1 MANISDIRVYN
12 IEGTGNLRAYAS
24 ITLDDEY
31 VVHGLKVM
39 DSENGLWV
47 SMPASK
53 NKRGEFK
60 DIFHPITRE
69 AREALITAVINAY
82 EQGSSDAPN
91 AAPVAEEEAVP
102 EEATLET
109 TVEETVTEET
119 SPETT
124 EEEPK
129 SD

>member
-31 VVHGLKVM
+31 VIHGLKVM
-39 DSENGLWV
+39 DGENGLWV

-69 AREALITAVINAY
+69 AREALINAIISAY
-82 EQGSSDAPN
+82 EKGGLDA
-91 AAPVAEEEAVP
+91 AKTAP
-102 EEATLET
+102 ET
-109 TVEETVTEET
+109 TEETVTEEAAPDT
-119 SPETT
+119 SETAG
-124 EEEPK
+124 EEEK
-129 SD
+129 SAE

>member
-31 VVHGLKVM
+31 VIHGLKVM
-39 DSENGLWV
+39 DGENGLWV

-69 AREALITAVINAY
+69 AREALITAVISAY
-82 EQGSSDAPN
+82 EKGGLDA
-91 AAPVAEEEAVP
+91 AKTAP
-102 EEATLET
+102 ET
-109 TVEETVTEET
+109 TTEETVTEEAA
-119 SPETT
+119 PEATT
-124 EEEPK
+124 ETAGEEEH
-129 SD
+129 SAE